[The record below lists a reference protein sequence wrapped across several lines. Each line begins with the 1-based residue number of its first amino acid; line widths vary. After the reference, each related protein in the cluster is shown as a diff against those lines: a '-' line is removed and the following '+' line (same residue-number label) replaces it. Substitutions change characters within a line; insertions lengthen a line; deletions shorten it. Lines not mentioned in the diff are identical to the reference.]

1 MYFPCAAEAG
11 SVGGGRTRTGIAITE
26 GCCTQTL
33 YTFLYFPLHNHLSSC
48 KFATLVLC
56 RNPSHCDKS
65 RVSAHNSTTSA
76 QVMWFNPMLKKI
88 PAGQNYINANSQTKE
103 REKTL
108 IPCLVFDALVVF
120 VLCNPGRWSAGHQ
133 RAPGSDRGCFAKL
146 DLLFK
151 QPQLMLSV

>member
-1 MYFPCAAEAG
+1 M
-11 SVGGGRTRTGIAITE
+11 GGGRTRTGIAITE

-65 RVSAHNSTTSA
+65 RVSAHNSTTTA

-88 PAGQNYINANSQTKE
+88 PAGQNYINANSRTKE
-103 REKTL
+103 RKKHQYHASFL
-108 IPCLVFDALVVF
+108 MLWLFLF
-120 VLCNPGRWSAGHQ
+120 SATPADG
-133 RAPGSDRGCFAKL
+133 APGTSVLQDRIVGVLQNWICCSSS
-146 DLLFK
+146 
-151 QPQLMLSV
+151 LSSC